1 MSDQAIKKRLSRARS
16 AAAENLRRAGYGIL
30 STDGGPFSLIA
41 VRYSEARFIRVV
53 IDRPNVADL
62 KACGAVKVPAGCVR
76 EIWQASAEDGLITEF
91 EIRNVL

>member
-16 AAAENLRRAGYGIL
+16 AAAENLRRAGYGII

-62 KACGAVKVPAGCVR
+62 KACGAMKVPAGCIR
-76 EIWQASAEDGLITEF
+76 EIWEADSVERGIQNF
-91 EIRNVL
+91 EIKTVP